1 MFKMNRYSYLVQVSG
16 YSWIFELQ
24 LIRFLN
30 SILCICIKV
39 TFGYFNTE
47 QNNIIIKK
55 SLFDSNVKNLIQIIF
70 SHIRKHLRYRK
81 QLLNDAEEKN

>member
-1 MFKMNRYSYLVQVSG
+1 MVQVSG

-47 QNNIIIKK
+47 RNNIIIKK
-55 SLFDSNVKNLIQIIF
+55 SLFDSNVKNLVQIIF
-70 SHIRKHLRYRK
+70 SYIRKHLRYRK